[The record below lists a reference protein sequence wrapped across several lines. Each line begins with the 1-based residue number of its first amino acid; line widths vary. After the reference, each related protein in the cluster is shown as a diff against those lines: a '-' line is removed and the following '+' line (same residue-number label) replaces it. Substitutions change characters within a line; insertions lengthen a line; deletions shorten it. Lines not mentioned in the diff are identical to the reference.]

1 MLQCPQ
7 RICCQAHKYEHSPKP
22 AASIPANPCCHCA
35 AGPADAR
42 RSSLLSAIV
51 NSTGPRSSR
60 SAPPGPADPLAGYGV
75 RPHKVGTAQL
85 QDAAGKIYPNQLADS
100 PKAGKPVQGSSF
112 FTASGS
118 GVMR

>member
-1 MLQCPQ
+1 MPTTDLLPGTQVRAQPQ
-7 RICCQAHKYEHSPKP
+7 ASCLHPCQPP
-22 AASIPANPCCHCA
+22 FPCCHCA